1 MKHHVYNQVHLPTSD
16 EERGFFVSDEVTDRG
31 RSKLPLFSSDF
42 FFSTLKPQPLKV
54 AGNCTTEM
62 GKFISFRKIHFT
74 MI

>member
-1 MKHHVYNQVHLPTSD
+1 MFIIKFICPLPMKKEASSS
-16 EERGFFVSDEVTDRG
+16 GDEVTDRG
-31 RSKLPLFSSDF
+31 RSKFPLFSSDL